1 MKKSILIGFICIITT
16 VVFGQNNTPKNMSLE
31 LKFGPNFPLQDDYLR
46 ENWDGRIF
54 SELNIYKNVLFF
66 DLKVGIS
73 YEYIGSIGDDKIR
86 FLTPNLG
93 IQKDFKFSRFYFTPG
108 FDIGYTFFNYTI
120 YEGVNLGAVD
130 VTPRKES
137 DEGFNTGFDLK
148 LHYEI
153 SDKILIGI
161 GSKYNIVYK
170 EFNLGI
176 NTNNNSIIGLYKG
189 YISFLYR
196 L

>member
-1 MKKSILIGFICIITT
+1 MKKLILIEFICVITT
-16 VVFGQNNTPKNMSLE
+16 VVFGQNNMQKIMSLE

-46 ENWDGRIF
+46 ENWDGSIF

-66 DLKVGIS
+66 DLKGGFS

-108 FDIGYTFFNYTI
+108 IEIGYTFFNYSI
-120 YEGVNLGAVD
+120 GEGVNLGAGNIA
-130 VTPRKES
+130 PREES
-137 DEGFNTGFDLK
+137 DKGFNTGFDLK
-148 LHYEI
+148 LHFGI
-153 SDKILIGI
+153 SDRFLIGI
-161 GSKYNIVYK
+161 GNKYNIIYK
-170 EFNLGI
+170 EFDKDVNP
-176 NTNNNSIIGLYKG
+176 NNNSIIGLYKG
-189 YISFLYR
+189 YISFLYI